1 MPFSAHIRPLL
12 CCLGLAAVLLAA
24 GTVAPASAQGFK
36 WWQNDRFQQEL
47 ALTPEQVSR
56 LEDIYQAAGPAM
68 RTQKTS
74 LDRLQK
80 DLSAMVNDG
89 RADDVAAADLIARVE
104 NARADLGRS
113 RALMLYRM
121 RRLLT
126 SDQHMKL
133 KVLFDEHSRESR
145 SHSKKSPNE

>member
-12 CCLGLAAVLLAA
+12 CRLGLAAVLLAA
-24 GTVAPASAQGFK
+24 GAVAPASAQGVK